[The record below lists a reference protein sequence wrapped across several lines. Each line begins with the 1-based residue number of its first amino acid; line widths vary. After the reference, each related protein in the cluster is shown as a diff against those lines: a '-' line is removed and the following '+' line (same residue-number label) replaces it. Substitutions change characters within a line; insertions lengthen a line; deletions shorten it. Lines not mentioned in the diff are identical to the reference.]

1 MDKHSDYSLKMKNIP
16 VYDRPYEKLESNGE
30 RSLTD
35 TELLA
40 ILIKT
45 GSKKMSAMDIA
56 QLIMREAIRDNDISY
71 LSQTPI
77 EDLIG
82 IPGIGRVKAITI
94 KAAIE
99 LGRRSTRRS
108 PLSKETIIK
117 SPSDIVEYISE
128 EMEHLTCEEIKIVL
142 LDSKNA
148 VMKISG
154 HSCGTV
160 NEIMFS
166 PRIIFKDA
174 LKYDAA
180 SIIIIHN
187 HPSGSTKPS
196 QSDIN
201 TTKSVMEIGE
211 NLGVGV
217 LDHIIVA
224 KSGFTS
230 IRSYL

>member
-1 MDKHSDYSLKMKNIP
+1 MDEQSNYSLKMKNIP

-45 GSKKMSAMDIA
+45 GNKKMSAMDIA
-56 QLIMREAIRDNDISY
+56 QIIMKKNVTGNDVSY
-71 LSQTPI
+71 LSRTPI

-99 LGRRSTRRS
+99 LGRRSTRKS
-108 PLSKETIIK
+108 PLINETIIK

-148 VMKISG
+148 VMKISNYSG
-154 HSCGTV
+154 GTV

-217 LDHIIVA
+217 LDHIIVGRN
-224 KSGFTS
+224 GFTS